1 MHHIYPRQHAAL
13 LKQIALE
20 YDTPT
25 YVYFESILKKQMGAL
40 LGLFPDLP
48 VRWLYAIKAND
59 NPHLMQRILN
69 KGFGFDTV
77 SFEEVR
83 LAERL
88 EQDHRRIFY
97 TENNMT
103 DGEMNQAIESGVVL
117 NLGSLSRLKKYCAHP
132 NATGCCIRIKP
143 DIGDGHHEH
152 VDTGHSDSKFGIQ
165 IDMLPEARRVAK
177 AAGVKI
183 FGIHMHI
190 GSGINEPMNLLDAM
204 KKLLSVSRDFPDL
217 TMINF
222 GGGIPIPYK
231 REDKEFNLPEFKRLV
246 APLLAEDLKSRPKS
260 FSYWFEP
267 GRWIVGSC
275 GMLLTR
281 VTTMKQQGQTQYIGT
296 DTGFN
301 HLIRP
306 AMYGSWHEIENI
318 SAHSEEKHLYTVSGN
333 ICESGDILAKNRM
346 IRLTQEGDLLG
357 ILDSGAY
364 GMTMASHYNRRRL
377 PAEVLV
383 NEKGDVQAIRIR
395 KSVDESIS
403 DFLDECLFT
412 E

>member
-1 MHHIYPRQHAAL
+1 MHHIFPRQHAAL

-25 YVYFESILKKQMGAL
+25 YVYFESILNEQINGL
-40 LGLFPDLP
+40 LDLFPDLP

-59 NPHLMQRILN
+59 NPHLMQRILAR
-69 KGFGFDTV
+69 GFGFNTV

-88 EQDHRRIFY
+88 QQDHRRIFY

-103 DGEMNQAIESGVVL
+103 DLEMNQAIDSDVVL
-117 NLGSLSRLKKYCAHP
+117 NVGSLSRLKKFCAHP
-132 NATGCCIRIKP
+132 KASGCCIRIKP

-152 VDTGHSDSKFGIQ
+152 VDTGHSESKFGIQ

-177 AAGVKI
+177 AAGVEI

-190 GSGINEPMNLLDAM
+190 GSGINEPKNLLGAM
-204 KKLLSVSRDFPDL
+204 KKLLHISKDFPDL

-231 REDKEFNLPEFKRLV
+231 REEKDFNLPELKRLV
-246 APLLAEDLKSRPKS
+246 TPLLAEDLSSRPKS

-275 GMLLTR
+275 GLLLTR

-306 AMYGSWHEIENI
+306 AMYDSWHEVENI
-318 SAHSEEKHLYTVSGN
+318 SAESEERHIYTVSGN
-333 ICESGDILAKNRM
+333 ICESGDILAKNRK
-346 IRLTQEGDLLG
+346 IRHTQEDDLLA
-357 ILDSGAY
+357 ILDAGAY

-377 PAEVLV
+377 PAEILV
-383 NEKGDVQAIRIR
+383 DEHGGIQQIRKR
-395 KSVDESIS
+395 KSVDESLTA
-403 DFLDECLFT
+403 FLDECLFT